1 MFRARASIPR
11 PLYLVCGRKIGR
23 MGATDR
29 PRPWS
34 VNKTQ
39 KKSLGRRALPP
50 TTKREPEQLPGPL
63 RPKKTGGARI
73 CKEGPLTAEEIFSGL
88 RQTLADEE
96 RLEMIAA
103 QQLDAH
109 LEDEDLYLWA
119 AKG

>member
-1 MFRARASIPR
+1 MDE
-11 PLYLVCGRKIGR
+11 RKK
-23 MGATDR
+23 D
-29 PRPWS
+29 
-34 VNKTQ
+34 Q
-39 KKSLGRRALPP
+39 SLGEDLAAG
-50 TTKREPEQLPGPL
+50 K
-63 RPKKTGGARI
+63 
-73 CKEGPLTAEEIFSGL
+73 IFSGL